1 MALVTLPYPNMDF
14 VPLDVL
20 TANELDQ
27 IVANIEAVNNA
38 QITSAQLSNGSVST
52 VKIADSAVSA
62 DKIDWASLGSKST
75 SGSTQVAITT
85 SATTVLSLSLDA
97 GTWFLIGTSDF
108 NHANTDTGDCFVG
121 FDNTSDSTQVGQRFY
136 FNEKAD
142 GTYWSA
148 CSATATVTL
157 SATKTIAFVAKKGQ
171 GTLNAMRTQF
181 TAIRIA

>member
-52 VKIADSAVSA
+52 AKIADSAVSA
-62 DKIDWASLGSKST
+62 DKIDWASLGAKYN
-75 SGSTQVAITT
+75 QVASQIEIGTT
-85 SATTVLSLSLDA
+85 TTTMLTLALTA
-97 GTWFLIGTSDF
+97 GTWLLIGTANF
-108 NHANTDTGDCFVG
+108 NHANTDVGDCYIG
-121 FDNTSDSTQVGQRFY
+121 FNNADANTAIGQRYY
-136 FNEKAD
+136 FNERAD
-142 GTYWSA
+142 GTYWSNET
-148 CSATATVTL
+148 CSMTTTL
-157 SATKTIAFVAKKGQ
+157 TGNTNVSFVALKAQ
-171 GTLNAMRTQF
+171 GTLRAMRYSF